1 MNKSNNA
8 KVTHNNNSS
17 SRSEYN
23 CYDWRESRSFEIED
37 ESMDLDQDR
46 SMMGDA
52 TIEKLMENEQ
62 LFKDEKDKSDHIM
75 QNRSYDGDR
84 GNQSYTQG
92 QSRDGDGG
100 HNQSMDIS
108 MLDFSDML

>member
-8 KVTHNNNSS
+8 KVTHNNNSC

-23 CYDWRESRSFEIED
+23 CYDWRKSRSFEIED

-52 TIEKLMENEQ
+52 TIEKLMENE
-62 LFKDEKDKSDHIM
+62 
-75 QNRSYDGDR
+75 
-84 GNQSYTQG
+84 
-92 QSRDGDGG
+92 
-100 HNQSMDIS
+100 
-108 MLDFSDML
+108 

>member
-8 KVTHNNNSS
+8 KVTTSNKSP
-17 SRSEYN
+17 SRSEQN

-46 SMMGDA
+46 SMMGEA
-52 TIEKLMENEQ
+52 TIEKMMDKDYEFNELGSEKGASAKSALDRSKGDCKSKSGQ
-62 LFKDEKDKSDHIM
+62 KDCDDT
-75 QNRSYDGDR
+75 Y
-84 GNQSYTQG
+84 
-92 QSRDGDGG
+92 
-100 HNQSMDIS
+100 NQSMDIS